1 MRDFGRDDAF
11 VEGLNGVC
19 ERCQMMNI
27 YVIVFFLLPFVG
39 MIGAVVVLARERRVR
54 SHQRH

>member
-1 MRDFGRDDAF
+1 
-11 VEGLNGVC
+11 
-19 ERCQMMNI
+19 MMNI